1 MVIDKSG
8 IIKILRNSE
17 EELKKH
23 KGEDSILITTVYD
36 DFSNDQIGNDS
47 IDLRINNKGYI
58 LSNDYQFV
66 NTLSDENFDKY
77 FEEVQLNVET
87 GYDLQPGELLFIDT
101 LERINLVGDL
111 IGRISGRSTFS
122 RFGLSVH
129 CTQEKFSSGINSIA
143 ALQIK
148 NNSNTV
154 LKIFPYQK
162 LAQLI
167 VEKTNHNENPYN
179 GTFALEDKYKLP
191 IIKDSDRKQYD
202 ERTQECIK
210 RLKPK
215 KKSLLERQPSSAKLN
230 SLFQSIFG
238 FTITVGIG
246 LIGFMD
252 NKMWAVVMMVI
263 LAVLYIIM
271 SWYFYKISEKIERE
285 KYNQL
290 FQADC
295 R

>member
-1 MVIDKSG
+1 MVIDRTG
-8 IIKILRNSE
+8 IMEILRSSE
-17 EELKKH
+17 EDLKNH
-23 KGEDSILITTVYD
+23 IGEDSILITTIYD
-36 DFSNDQIGNDS
+36 DFSVDQIGNDS
-47 IDLRINNKGYI
+47 IDLRINNRGYI

-66 NTLSDENFDKY
+66 NTLSEENFEKY
-77 FEEVQLNVET
+77 FEEVHLSAET
-87 GYDLQPGELLFIDT
+87 GYDLKPGALLFVDT

-111 IGRISGRSTFS
+111 IGRISGRSTFA

-191 IIKDSDRKQYD
+191 VIKGSDRKQYD
-202 ERTQECIK
+202 ERTQEYIK

-215 KKSLLERQPSSAKLN
+215 KKSLLERQTSSAKLN

-238 FTITVGIG
+238 FAISVGIG
-246 LIGFMD
+246 LVGFMD
-252 NKMWAVVMMVI
+252 NKMWAIIMIII
-263 LAVLYIIM
+263 LSILYIIM
-271 SWYFYKISEKIERE
+271 SWYFYKISERNERE
-285 KYNQL
+285 
-290 FQADC
+290 

>member
-1 MVIDKSG
+1 MVIDRTG
-8 IIKILRNSE
+8 IMEIWRSSE
-17 EELKKH
+17 EDLKNH
-23 KGEDSILITTVYD
+23 IGEDSILITTIYD
-36 DFSNDQIGNDS
+36 DFSVDQIGNDS
-47 IDLRINNKGYI
+47 IDLRINNRGYI

-66 NTLSDENFDKY
+66 NTLSEENFEKY
-77 FEEVQLNVET
+77 FEEVHLSAET
-87 GYDLQPGELLFIDT
+87 GYDLKPGALLFVDT

-111 IGRISGRSTFS
+111 IGRISGRSTFA

-191 IIKDSDRKQYD
+191 VIKGSDRKQYD
-202 ERTQECIK
+202 ERTQEYIK

-215 KKSLLERQPSSAKLN
+215 KKSLLERQTSSAKLN

-238 FTITVGIG
+238 FAISVGIG
-246 LIGFMD
+246 LVGFMD
-252 NKMWAVVMMVI
+252 NKMWAIIMIII
-263 LAVLYIIM
+263 LSILYIIM
-271 SWYFYKISEKIERE
+271 SWYFYKISERNERE
-285 KYNQL
+285 
-290 FQADC
+290 

>member
-8 IIKILRNSE
+8 IMKILRNSE
-17 EELKKH
+17 EDLKYH
-23 KGEDSILITTVYD
+23 MGEDSILISSIYN
-36 DFSNDQIGNDS
+36 DFSMDQIGNDS
-47 IDLRINNKGYI
+47 IDLRINNRGYI
-58 LSNDYQFV
+58 LSNDYEFV
-66 NTLSDENFDKY
+66 NTLSDEDFEKY
-77 FEEVQLNVET
+77 FEEVQLNAQT
-87 GYDLQPGELLFIDT
+87 GYDLKPGELLFVDT

-167 VEKTNHNENPYN
+167 IEKTNHNENPYK
-179 GTFALEDKYKLP
+179 GTFALEDRYKLP
-191 IIKDSDRKQYD
+191 IIKYSDIKQYD

-215 KKSLLERQPSSAKLN
+215 KKSLLETQSSSVKLN

-238 FTITVGIG
+238 FAITVGIG
-246 LIGFMD
+246 LIGFMSD
-252 NKMWAVVMMVI
+252 KMWAVIMMVI
-263 LAVLYIIM
+263 LSVLYIIM
-271 SWYFYKISEKIERE
+271 SWYFYKILEKVEG
-285 KYNQL
+285 KK
-290 FQADC
+290 
-295 R
+295 

>member
-1 MVIDKSG
+1 MVIDKTG
-8 IIKILRNSE
+8 IMSILRTSE
-17 EELKKH
+17 EDLKNH
-23 KGEDSILITTVYD
+23 IGEDSILITTIYD
-36 DFSNDQIGNDS
+36 DFSIEQIGNDS
-47 IDLRINNKGYI
+47 IDLRINNKSYI

-66 NTLSDENFDKY
+66 NTLSDENFEKY
-77 FEEVQLNVET
+77 FEEVQLNAET
-87 GYDLQPGELLFIDT
+87 GYDLKPGALLFVDT

-179 GTFALEDKYKLP
+179 GTFALEDRYKLP
-191 IIKDSDRKQYD
+191 VIKSSDRKQYD

-215 KKSLLERQPSSAKLN
+215 KKSLLERKTSSAKLN
-230 SLFQSIFG
+230 TLFQSIFG
-238 FTITVGIG
+238 FAITVGIG
-246 LIGFMD
+246 IIGFMD
-252 NKMWAVVMMVI
+252 NKMWAIVIMVI
-263 LAVLYIIM
+263 LSVLYIIM
-271 SWYFYKISEKIERE
+271 SWYFYKISEKSEMER
-285 KYNQL
+285 
-290 FQADC
+290 
-295 R
+295 